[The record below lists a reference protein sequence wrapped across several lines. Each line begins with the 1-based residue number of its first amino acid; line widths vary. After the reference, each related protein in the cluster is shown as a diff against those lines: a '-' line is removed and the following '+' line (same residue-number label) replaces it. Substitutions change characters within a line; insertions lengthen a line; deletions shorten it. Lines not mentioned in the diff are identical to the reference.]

1 MCPIKIDRILNFEHV
16 RSGDRPQKRL
26 SNLSSI
32 YLSYINGSLTKDGQ
46 TERSRGLLLMTS
58 VSKKPLGCARE
69 DINFFCVNYTQL
81 AKYICLF

>member
-58 VSKKPLGCARE
+58 EPKNHRSLINSTPLLSE
-69 DINFFCVNYTQL
+69 PTN
-81 AKYICLF
+81 